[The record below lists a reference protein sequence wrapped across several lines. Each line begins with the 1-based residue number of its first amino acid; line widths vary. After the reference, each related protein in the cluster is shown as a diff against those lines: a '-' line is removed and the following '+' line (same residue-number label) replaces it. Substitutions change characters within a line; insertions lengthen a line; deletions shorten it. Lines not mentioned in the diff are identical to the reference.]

1 MDLSVPEEMDVEVQK
16 MTEKRLIDD
25 THSYTCRS
33 KKGGECDSF
42 PNTPSKTQPP
52 KKLAKGDASEDLTL
66 SQVQHS
72 IIQIIKQSSE
82 EIKDMVKENST
93 SINLLKE
100 ALEVVHSEIFDIRK
114 ENENLKNKN
123 EEIVKRVSDLEDK
136 LNDQDR
142 YCRRWNLRLE
152 GLTERTEDDVKS
164 RVTEICKAVVVEEE
178 RNFVANNVD
187 IAHRVGRP
195 IDRAKGKKPRPVM
208 IRFASRTARDL
219 TWKGA
224 KGNDFL
230 KKNNMYFK
238 EDLTIK
244 DRATRNL
251 LWPVI
256 DKARKEGKRAFYVGV
271 KAIVDG
277 KEIKH

>member
-1 MDLSVPEEMDVEVQK
+1 
-16 MTEKRLIDD
+16 
-25 THSYTCRS
+25 
-33 KKGGECDSF
+33 
-42 PNTPSKTQPP
+42 
-52 KKLAKGDASEDLTL
+52 
-66 SQVQHS
+66 
-72 IIQIIKQSSE
+72 
-82 EIKDMVKENST
+82 MVKENSA

-114 ENENLKNKN
+114 ENEDLKNNN
-123 EEIVKRVSDLEDK
+123 EEFVKRVSDLEDR
-136 LNDQDR
+136 LNDQDG

-152 GLTERTEDDVKS
+152 GLTERTGDNLKS
-164 RVTEICKAVVVEEE
+164 RVIEICKALVVEEE

-187 IAHRVGRP
+187 TAHRLGRSSA
-195 IDRAKGKKPRPVM
+195 DSGNGKKPRPVI

-230 KKNNMYFK
+230 KQNKMYFK

-244 DRATRNL
+244 DRAPRNL

-256 DKARKEGKRAFYVGV
+256 DKTRKEGKRAFYVGV
-271 KAIVDG
+271 KAIVNG
-277 KEIKH
+277 KEIKP